1 MPTPAEIYEHH
12 MVPAIFAQWVPAL
25 LGSVTPQLDER
36 ILDVACGTVV
46 VARQAVF
53 QVGPGGSVVALDI
66 NPGMLDMARKCE
78 PLVDWCEG
86 NAQALPFTDQEF
98 NIVVCHQ
105 GLQFFPNRAAALHE
119 MHRVLIPGGRF
130 AFTFQRVRTVS
141 GTLRCSR
148 RELMPSAP

>member
-1 MPTPAEIYEHH
+1 MEVIGRG
-12 MVPAIFAQWVPAL
+12 F
-25 LGSVTPQLDER
+25 G
-36 ILDVACGTVV
+36 
-46 VARQAVF
+46 
-53 QVGPGGSVVALDI
+53 
-66 NPGMLDMARKCE
+66 
-78 PLVDWCEG
+78 
-86 NAQALPFTDQEF
+86 
-98 NIVVCHQ
+98 IVVCHQ